1 MAHDDEGRRRAAQ
14 REQAG
19 HESEAEA
26 RRAARP
32 GESAEGIERGAPR
45 SAEDLAVEAAN
56 ARKADER
63 KRKP

>member
-1 MAHDDEGRRRAAQ
+1 MAHDEEARRRMAP
-14 REQAG
+14 RERAG
-19 HESEAEA
+19 HESEEEA

-32 GESAEGIERGAPR
+32 GASAEGTERGSPR

-63 KRKP
+63 RP